1 MIYVKIRLSKEKGA
15 KKMKRLIMLILLMT
29 ALVACGQEENVEENE
44 APDVEKTEEAESKT
58 NEENNAEDEKETNNE
73 TGNEGTEEKKE
84 QDKSKDK
91 EDNEEHKEN
100 NSKEKNNDSN
110 KDKSEKK
117 NSNNETDEK
126 PAEKPSEKPEKEPT
140 EKNEKVEVAT
150 ENIIWA
156 QNDRDYA
163 TLKGYLGQNITL
175 DEKNNLLKIT
185 NVDYPHEAELLEGIK
200 KENLEHRFTEE
211 KGNDRIVGFAVTDY
225 ETELSYTIDFTMRVG
240 KDSWKMLNMQIN
252 K

>member
-1 MIYVKIRLSKEKGA
+1 MIVTKINKKNKIKIMKQKKKLQKKHKKKKKKKKKRNEKN
-15 KKMKRLIMLILLMT
+15 KKK
-29 ALVACGQEENVEENE
+29 QEEKN
-44 APDVEKTEEAESKT
+44 T
-58 NEENNAEDEKETNNE
+58 NKETV
-73 TGNEGTEEKKE
+73 
-84 QDKSKDK
+84 
-91 EDNEEHKEN
+91 
-100 NSKEKNNDSN
+100 
-110 KDKSEKK
+110 
-117 NSNNETDEK
+117 EK
-126 PAEKPSEKPEKEPT
+126 PAEKPSEKPEKEPA

-156 QNDRDYA
+156 QNDRDYS
-163 TLKGYLGQNITL
+163 TLKDYLGQNITL

-225 ETELSYTIDFTMRVG
+225 ETELSYTIDFTMRGG
-240 KDSWKMLNMQIN
+240 KDSWKMLYMHIN

>member
-1 MIYVKIRLSKEKGA
+1 
-15 KKMKRLIMLILLMT
+15 MKRLVILILVMT
-29 ALVACGQEENVEENE
+29 ALVACGQEENNREDEATEENTNQ
-44 APDVEKTEEAESKT
+44 DISK
-58 NEENNAEDEKETNNE
+58 
-73 TGNEGTEEKKE
+73 G
-84 QDKSKDK
+84 S
-91 EDNEEHKEN
+91 EDNEVHI
-100 NSKEKNNDSN
+100 EKNNDSN
-110 KDKSEKK
+110 KDKSEEQ
-117 NSNNETDEK
+117 NSNNETVEK
-126 PAEKPSEKPEKEPT
+126 PAEKPSEKPEKEPA

-156 QNDRDYA
+156 QNDRDYS
-163 TLKGYLGQNITL
+163 TLKDYLGQNITL

>member
-1 MIYVKIRLSKEKGA
+1 MIYVKIILSKENGA

-29 ALVACGQEENVEENE
+29 ALVAYGQEENVEENE
-44 APDVEKTEEAESKT
+44 APDGEKKEEAERKT
-58 NEENNAEDEKETNNE
+58 NKENKAEKEKETNNE
-73 TGNEGTEEKKE
+73 TGNEATEEKND
-84 QDKSKDK
+84 QDISKDS
-91 EDNEEHKEN
+91 EDNQVYKEN

-110 KDKSEKK
+110 KDKSEEQ
-117 NSNNETDEK
+117 NSNNETVEK

>member
-1 MIYVKIRLSKEKGA
+1 
-15 KKMKRLIMLILLMT
+15 MKRLIMLILLMT

-44 APDVEKTEEAESKT
+44 APDEEKTEEAESKA

-73 TGNEGTEEKKE
+73 TENETPEEKK
-84 QDKSKDK
+84 DKDISKGS
-91 EDNEEHKEN
+91 EDNKVHKEN
-100 NSKEKNNDSN
+100 NSKEKNNDNN
-110 KDKSEKK
+110 KDKSEEKNNNK
-117 NSNNETDEK
+117 EQNSNNNSVEK
-126 PAEKPSEKPEKEPT
+126 PAEKSTEKPEKEPT

-156 QNDRDYA
+156 QNDRDYS

-225 ETELSYTIDFTMRVG
+225 ETEMSYTIDFTMRVG

>member
-1 MIYVKIRLSKEKGA
+1 
-15 KKMKRLIMLILLMT
+15 MKRLVILILVMT
-29 ALVACGQEENVEENE
+29 ALVACGQEENNREDETENE
-44 APDVEKTEEAESKT
+44 AT
-58 NEENNAEDEKETNNE
+58 EENNN
-73 TGNEGTEEKKE
+73 
-84 QDKSKDK
+84 QDISKGS
-91 EDNEEHKEN
+91 EDNEVHI
-100 NSKEKNNDSN
+100 EKNNDSN
-110 KDKSEKK
+110 KDQSEEQ
-117 NSNNETDEK
+117 NSNNETVEK
-126 PAEKPSEKPEKEPT
+126 PAEKPSEKPSEKPEKEPA

-175 DEKNNLLKIT
+175 DEKNKLLKIT

-240 KDSWKMLNMQIN
+240 KDSWKMLNMQVN

>member
-1 MIYVKIRLSKEKGA
+1 
-15 KKMKRLIMLILLMT
+15 MKRLIMLILVMT
-29 ALVACGQEENVEENE
+29 ALVACGQEENE

-58 NEENNAEDEKETNNE
+58 NKENNREDEKETKNE
-73 TGNEGTEEKKE
+73 TENGATEENNN
-84 QDKSKDK
+84 QDISKGS
-91 EDNEEHKEN
+91 EDNEVHI
-100 NSKEKNNDSN
+100 EKNNDNN
-110 KDKSEKK
+110 KDKSEEQ
-117 NSNNETDEK
+117 NSNNETVEK
-126 PAEKPSEKPEKEPT
+126 PAEKPSEKPSEKPEKEPA

-175 DEKNNLLKIT
+175 DEKNKLLKIT

-240 KDSWKMLNMQIN
+240 KDSWKMLNMQVN

>member
-1 MIYVKIRLSKEKGA
+1 
-15 KKMKRLIMLILLMT
+15 MKRLIMLILLMT

-73 TGNEGTEEKKE
+73 TGNEATEEKND
-84 QDKSKDK
+84 QDISKDS
-91 EDNEEHKEN
+91 EDNEVHKEN

-110 KDKSEKK
+110 KDKSEEQ
-117 NSNNETDEK
+117 NSNNETVEK

-150 ENIIWA
+150 EKIIWA
-156 QNDRDYA
+156 QNDRDYS

-175 DEKNNLLKIT
+175 DEKNNMLNIT

-225 ETELSYTIDFTMRVG
+225 ETEMSYTIDFTMRVG